1 MTVSMV
7 VSSLAAAITVAF
19 VGVIGFVGLVAPH
32 MMRKLVGDD
41 YRFLVPASAMAGALV
56 LIFADT
62 FARLIIEP
70 VILPVGA
77 VTSFLGAPLFLI
89 LLMKGAGRAHD

>member
-1 MTVSMV
+1 
-7 VSSLAAAITVAF
+7 
-19 VGVIGFVGLVAPH
+19 
-32 MMRKLVGDD
+32 
-41 YRFLVPASAMAGALV
+41 MAGALV